1 MKPNKKKNT
10 APKSKKISNKEI
22 KILHIYSDAMD
33 LYGDYFNVICVK
45 QSLEKRGIKCCVD
58 TVGIGDSINPNGY
71 DMVYIGH
78 GKARNVAAVSEHFV
92 NYAESVKAAVENGT
106 VFLVTGSARLLFGK
120 EFTTAEGENKAGIG
134 LFDYSG
140 YDTGKVFT
148 SDVVGKFMTDEGES
162 DILTYGF
169 VNRTH
174 CILGE
179 NKHPLFKVLKGAGDS
194 EGDESSDGFEGTLY
208 KNFFGTWQMG
218 PLLARNPAI
227 LEEIVK
233 RILGSDYVKPES
245 KDEKSLEEK
254 ALELTL
260 SEFNLDK

>member
-1 MKPNKKKNT
+1 MKPAKKKNT
-10 APKSKKISNKEI
+10 APNTQKSAKKDI

-45 QSLEKRGIKCCVD
+45 QSLEKRGFKCSVD
-58 TVGIGDSINPNGY
+58 TTGIGDAINLNGY

-92 NYAESVKAAVENGT
+92 NYANDAKAAVNGGT
-106 VFLVTGSARLLFGK
+106 VFFVTGSARLLFGK
-120 EFTTAEGENKAGIG
+120 EFTTAEGEVKPGIG
-134 LFDYSG
+134 LFDYVG

-148 SDVVGKFMTDEGES
+148 SDVVGKLMTSSGES
-162 DILTYGF
+162 DIMTYGF

-174 CILGE
+174 YISGE
-179 NKHPLFKVLKGAGDS
+179 NEHPLFKVLKGAGDGEGEES
-194 EGDESSDGFEGTLY
+194 EDGFEGTLY

-233 RILGSDYVKPES
+233 RILGNNYVKPD
-245 KDEKSLEEK
+245 KNDGKSLEEK

-260 SEFNLDK
+260 GEFELDK

>member
-1 MKPNKKKNT
+1 MKPAKKKNT
-10 APKSKKISNKEI
+10 APKAQKKVKKDI
-22 KILHIYSDAMD
+22 KILHVYSDAMD
-33 LYGDYFNVICVK
+33 LYGDYFNVTCVK
-45 QSLEKRGIKCCVD
+45 QSLEKRGFKCSVD
-58 TVGIGDSINPNGY
+58 TTGIGDAIDPTGY

-92 NYAESVKAAVENGT
+92 NYANAIKSAVKGGT
-106 VFLVTGSARLLFGK
+106 VFFVTGSARLLFGK
-120 EFTTAEGENKAGIG
+120 EFTTAEGEVKPGIG
-134 LFDYSG
+134 LFNYIG

-148 SDVVGKFMTDEGES
+148 SDVVGKLMTASDES
-162 DILTYGF
+162 DIMTYGF

-174 CILGE
+174 YISGK
-179 NKHPLFKVLKGAGDS
+179 NKHPLFKVLKGAGDG
-194 EGDESSDGFEGTLY
+194 EGDESEDGFEGTLY

-233 RILGSDYVKPES
+233 RILGDAYVKPAAS
-245 KDEKSLEEK
+245 SEKSLEER

-260 SEFNLDK
+260 SEFDLDK